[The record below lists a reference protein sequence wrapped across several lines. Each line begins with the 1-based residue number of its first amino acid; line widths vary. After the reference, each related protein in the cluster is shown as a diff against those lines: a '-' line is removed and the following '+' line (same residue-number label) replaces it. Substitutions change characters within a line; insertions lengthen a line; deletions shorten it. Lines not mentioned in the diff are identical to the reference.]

1 MLYPAIMLAAPAL
14 LYLYNRRMAK
24 VLLGLILVILLG
36 TAAIGY
42 VVLGFDQVVILVVSL
57 ALLADPEINPLML
70 SLASL
75 LSTFGLPGYLPFFS
89 ITILVFLALSAKKAQ
104 GRVGL
109 YALLAMPLTLILQF
123 LGLQF
128 AVIPVLLL
136 LLGVPPFHKWLSE
149 LYSSYRSIG
158 ILVSIAAVLYLNTNR
173 VSYVGLLPLVLV
185 LGVLM
190 MLSGVFQGMVSKNFA
205 TLSSAI
211 HQVTFGL
218 LIITSQ
224 VNTALFIYALIPSTL
239 ALIAINSLHDGLLRS
254 TGKSGLFD
262 FGGLSVTLKAE
273 AASVLVAYLTIV
285 SIMSLGAEALMRIG
299 LSGNIEL
306 VLLGCAT
313 LFTVAASL
321 AVFFRGYTLIYEGL
335 PRPEPAMSGGE
346 QYPALGISLIGL
358 LSALAPVL
366 PLGAYAFITAEPI
379 LQFDTVNILLL
390 ITLAAIA
397 ISIAFAS
404 RLKVVKRK
412 SWTTGYARIADL
424 GGSRG
429 EVFTSWAEI
438 FKPVYAIKVPDD
450 HASAV
455 LEQLNPILILLV
467 LAAVTVLG
475 GMI

>member
-1 MLYPAIMLAAPAL
+1 MLYPAIMLVAPAL

-24 VLLGLILVILLG
+24 ALLGLSLVILLG
-36 TAAIGY
+36 TGAIGY
-42 VVLGFDQVVILVVSL
+42 VVLGFDQIVILVVSL

-70 SLASL
+70 SLVSL
-75 LSTFGLPGYLPFFS
+75 LSTLGLPGYLPLFS
-89 ITILVFLALSAKKAQ
+89 ITILVFLALSAKEAQ

-109 YALLAMPLTLILQF
+109 YALLAMPLMLILQF
-123 LGLQF
+123 LGFQF
-128 AVIPVLLL
+128 AGIPVLLL

-149 LYSSYRSIG
+149 MYSSYRSIG
-158 ILVSIAAVLYLNTNR
+158 ILVSIAAVLYLDTNR
-173 VSYVGLLPLVLV
+173 LSYVSLSPLVLV

-205 TLSSAI
+205 TLSSSI

-218 LIITSQ
+218 LIMASQ
-224 VNTALFIYALIPSTL
+224 VDATLFIYALIPSTL
-239 ALIAINSLHDGLLRS
+239 ALIAINNLHDGLLKR

-262 FGGLSVTLKAE
+262 FGGLSTTLKAE
-273 AASVLVAYLTIV
+273 AASVLVAYLTII
-285 SIMSLGAEALMRIG
+285 SIMRLGAEAFMRSG
-299 LSGNIEL
+299 LSGNLEL

-346 QYPALGISLIGL
+346 KYTVLGFSLIGL

-366 PLGAYAFITAEPI
+366 PLGAYAFIAAEPI

-390 ITLAAIA
+390 ITLAAVA

-404 RLKVVKRK
+404 RSKVVKRK
-412 SWTTGYARIADL
+412 SWITGYAGIADL

-429 EVFTSWAEI
+429 EVFTSWSEI
-438 FKPVYAIKVPDD
+438 FKSLYAIRIPDD
-450 HASAV
+450 RASAV
-455 LEQLNPILILLV
+455 LERLNPILILLV